1 MAKTLAKDPD
11 AVIDF
16 GFDWKYATQE
26 SRAEAGTA
34 DGWLASG
41 ETISSYT
48 ITLQS
53 GLTAGTHTNTDGVV
67 TAWVSGGTAGTYY
80 TVACRIVT
88 SQGRTDERTIKLHVI
103 DR

>member
-1 MAKTLAKDPD
+1 MTVTYAKDPQ
-11 AVIDF
+11 AVLDYA
-16 GFDWKYATQE
+16 FDWKYAT
-26 SRAEAGTA
+26 SAARAAAATP

-48 ITLQS
+48 VTLQS
-53 GLTAGTHTNTDGVV
+53 GLTAGTHTNADGVV
-67 TAWVSGGTAGTYY
+67 TAWVSGGTAGSYY

-88 SQGRTDERTIKLHVI
+88 SQGRTDERSIRLHVI